1 LVKESSDIKVALLDQ
16 FIPLVQLVQEKC
28 TQAEQ
33 VQAAKEIFRML
44 DELLYDS
51 KEVVKDK
58 AIRILLDI
66 RHIVETD
73 QKDNIMNLTLK
84 LAHDE
89 DS

>member
-1 LVKESSDIKVALLDQ
+1 
-16 FIPLVQLVQEKC
+16 
-28 TQAEQ
+28 
-33 VQAAKEIFRML
+33 ML

>member
-1 LVKESSDIKVALLDQ
+1 MVKESSDIKVALLDQ